1 MNTQNTKKSLRLN
14 FFDIL
19 VIILVLLV
27 IAGAAV
33 LVAYSGSKSSDGITT
48 IEYTVLVK
56 ELPEEMK
63 IKAEAGQTVV
73 DTIRLGT
80 IGEVVSFE
88 TAKAV
93 YDGFDYNNEVTV
105 HGEYDDLIS
114 ASFTFR
120 ADAQKTESS
129 YLIDGVRVSVGA
141 EVHFRTPSFIGFGYV
156 TEVRELPAE

>member
-19 VIILVLLV
+19 VIILILLV

-33 LVAYSGSKSSDGITT
+33 LFAYSGSASSDGVTT

-56 ELPEEMK
+56 ELPEEMQ

-80 IGEVVSFE
+80 IGEVVSFD
-88 TAKAV
+88 TAKAT

-105 HGEYDDLIS
+105 HG
-114 ASFTFR
+114 
-120 ADAQKTESS
+120 
-129 YLIDGVRVSVGA
+129 
-141 EVHFRTPSFIGFGYV
+141 
-156 TEVRELPAE
+156 